1 MMTARAAMFTGR
13 NAFLCGLAALSLTLV
28 SGIAAVPA
36 HAEILKPPPKLHKEA
51 AVAAKPE
58 KPAAPQSF
66 AKVYARDYVGEMQSY
81 VAKYEDTMVQIA
93 REYNVGFVELRS
105 ANPFLDPW
113 IPGEGKKLIIP
124 TMHLL
129 PRAPREG
136 VVMNLAE
143 MRMYVYM
150 KPGLPPKTYPIGIG
164 REGLSTPSGT
174 TSIVRKKDGP
184 TWRPT
189 ARMRKEHPE
198 LPVEVG
204 PGPDNPMGTHALYL
218 GWPEYAI
225 HGTDKPY
232 SIGRRASSGCI
243 RMYPENIAQVFDMV
257 PVGAAVTV
265 VNQAVKVGWIGNKLY
280 LEAHPT
286 MDQANKMEIDG
297 GLPGYV
303 FPEEDLGLIVASA
316 GEYARNLD
324 WPLIRQIIRERRG
337 YPVEIFRKE
346 SSSPVAATES
356 EVKPVV
362 AAEAPQADLPEK
374 VTTEKITAKD
384 SVEKSET
391 VRKDPVTTPN

>member
-1 MMTARAAMFTGR
+1 MTATRAIFSGR
-13 NAFLCGLAALSLTLV
+13 KAFHCGLALLALAFLN
-28 SGIAAVPA
+28 GAVIRPA
-36 HAEILKPPPKLHKEA
+36 HADILKPPPKLHEA
-51 AVAAKPE
+51 PVKAKKSQTPPAVHA
-58 KPAAPQSF
+58 
-66 AKVYARDYVGEMQSY
+66 AKVYTKDYVGEIQTY

-93 REYNVGFVELRS
+93 RDYDVGFVELRS

-113 IPGEGKKLIIP
+113 IPGAGKKLIIP

-143 MRMYVYM
+143 MRMYAFM
-150 KPGLPPKTYPIGIG
+150 KPGQPPKTFPIGIG
-164 REGLSTPSGT
+164 REGLLTPSGT
-174 TSIVRKKDGP
+174 TSVVRKKDGP
-184 TWRPT
+184 IWRPT

-204 PGPDNPMGTHALYL
+204 AGPDNPMGTHALYL

-232 SIGRRASSGCI
+232 SIGRRSSSGCI
-243 RMYPENIAQVFDMV
+243 RMYPENITEVFAMV
-257 PVGAAVTV
+257 PVGTTVTV

-286 MDQANKMEIDG
+286 TEQVDKMEIDG

-303 FPEEDLGLIVASA
+303 FPEEDMGLIVASA
-316 GEYARNLD
+316 GEYARDLN

-337 YPVEIFRKE
+337 YPVEIFRKG
-346 SSSPVAATES
+346 SIAA
-356 EVKPVV
+356 P
-362 AAEAPQADLPEK
+362 AEATLAEAKPAVKEESVAVEK
-374 VTTEKITAKD
+374 VTEKENVENTEVAKK
-384 SVEKSET
+384 E
-391 VRKDPVTTPN
+391 PITTPN